1 MNQPLI
7 LSGPEEKMNSTVAS
21 DGKRS
26 SVQKGEKKEKGNVQ
40 LNDLRCRDEHMITTL
55 MLPQVVGF
63 ST

>member
-1 MNQPLI
+1 
-7 LSGPEEKMNSTVAS
+7 MNSTVAS